1 MNWLALIISIA
12 ATINIALAC
21 NRIPPGTTSPKSP
34 VDESYMVS
42 IAGNP
47 QTYIPGQKYNVSL
60 TAYNDLSFIGFLLAL
75 ESVED
80 NDGRAEFGALGYFEI
95 SDFANTRFSPRCPN
109 LVENTNTN
117 AKTRVDVT
125 WVAPPMTGS
134 GCVLIKATVIQH
146 RDVWFM
152 DDGFLTK
159 RICEEEVDDV
169 DSQPPVADPCCACDE
184 AKYELTF
191 EGKWSRHTHPK
202 DFPANS
208 WRTRFSDII
217 GASHTIDYRFWSYG
231 ELASEGLRE
240 LAEHGST
247 RTLES
252 ELKEKSDQIRTI
264 IKARGIAYPNVTGK
278 TFAVFRVDSKHHV
291 ISLVSKIDPS
301 PDWIVGVSALDLCL
315 SNCSWVENKVHNLY
329 PWDVGTDNGPSYMS
343 PDQPQVPPDVIRRIK
358 SNFPNDPRSPF
369 YDPTGAPMKPLA
381 TLHINRRRLYE
392 KTCQKVEEDESVGC
406 ATNPWGRWSECSAK
420 CGPGTQQ
427 RSRDYKQPQVA
438 RRSKCH
444 NTMREERPCNGRRCG
459 PANEDQGEEGEN
471 PQDSEGGT
479 QENPECAISEFGEW
493 SSCSATC
500 GAGVIVRTR
509 HYLNPRAKKKCQKV
523 SRVRL
528 QETRK
533 CEGPECGGDLAK
545 GAEGADANAA
555 EGDEEAAGEE
565 DNAVG
570 GSELGDSTRAYYG
583 DNNNGFRQFQSYSHK
598 RDDYIPPECG
608 VSPWSDFSPCIGQ
621 CGSVG
626 YRQRQ
631 RKIWNNDEVYGVR
644 NPKSDGS
651 DPCRHVKREEVV
663 NCTNPACDT
672 IVPNYCYASLQPS
685 PCRDGDV
692 TNYWYYDYP
701 TDQCAIFWADKC
713 DKNRNKFSSKEECEQ
728 TCRRPRQKVDLQSES
743 LRMEHQPVDCMVS
756 EWEARPCNVTC
767 GEGMQIKT
775 RRVLRRAKY
784 GGNPCP
790 RHLVRLEKCYQSC
803 DEMYTISGGG
813 GGGDGA
819 DDDDEVGGISFA
831 GSTGDGVDDY
841 DSANR
846 IRGSYVSARQI
857 TKKDECHYSEWSA
870 WTPCTA
876 TCGDNSMRQQT
887 RTLLN
892 TDMSYKCKDRVRV
905 EKCIAMPCLLE
916 SNDQDS
922 QW

>member
-1 MNWLALIISIA
+1 MNWLALIISIS
-12 ATINIALAC
+12 ATIDIALGC
-21 NRIPPGTTSPKSP
+21 SRIPPGTTTPKSP
-34 VDESYMVS
+34 VDESFMVS

-47 QTYIPGQKYNVSL
+47 QSYIPGQKYNVTL
-60 TAYNDLSFIGFLLAL
+60 TAYNDLSFISFILAL
-75 ESVED
+75 ESANEL
-80 NDGRAEFGALGYFEI
+80 DGQADFGRLGYFEI
-95 SDFANTRFSPRCPN
+95 TDLAETRFSPRCPN

-117 AKTRVDVT
+117 VKTHVVVT
-125 WVAPPMTGS
+125 WVAPSTTGN
-134 GCVLIKATVIQH
+134 GCVLIKATVTQH

-169 DSQPPVADPCCACDE
+169 DTQPTIMDPCCACDE

-217 GASHTIDYRFWSYG
+217 GASHTIDYRFWTYG

-240 LAEHGST
+240 VAEHGST

-252 ELKEKSDQIRTI
+252 ELKDQSDQIRTI
-264 IKARGIAYPNVTGK
+264 IKARGISYPNVTGK
-278 TFAVFRVDSKHHV
+278 TFAVFRVDSKHHL
-291 ISLVSKIDPS
+291 ISLVSMIDPS
-301 PDWIVGVSALDLCL
+301 PDWIVGISGLELCL
-315 SNCSWVENKVHNLY
+315 ANCTWVENKIHNLY
-329 PWDVGTDNGPSYMS
+329 PWDAGTDSGPSYMS
-343 PDQPQVPPDVIRRIK
+343 ADQPQVPPDVIRRIK

-392 KTCQKVEEDESVGC
+392 KTCTKPEEDESEEC
-406 ATNPWGRWSECSAK
+406 ATYPWSHWSECNAK

-427 RSRDYKQPQVA
+427 RTREYKQPTVA
-438 RRSKCH
+438 RRSKCRSAL
-444 NTMREERPCNGRRCG
+444 REEQPCNGRRCG
-459 PANEDQGEEGEN
+459 STNEENTEEGEK
-471 PQDSEGGT
+471 PSDVQIGPH
-479 QENPECAISEFGEW
+479 ENPECAISDWGEW

-533 CEGPECGGDLAK
+533 CEGPECGGDL
-545 GAEGADANAA
+545 GNGVAEAEPNG
-555 EGDEEAAGEE
+555 EGDETPAEE
-565 DNAVG
+565 GNAVENEL
-570 GSELGDSTRAYYG
+570 SEGTSSFYG
-583 DNNNGFRQFQSYSHK
+583 DNNNGFRKFKSYSQK
-598 RDDYIPPECG
+598 REDYIPPECG
-608 VSPWSDFSPCIGQ
+608 VSPWSDFTPCIGP

-631 RKIWNNDEVYGVR
+631 RKIWNNDEVYGVV
-644 NPKSDGS
+644 NPKSDGTN
-651 DPCRHVKREEVV
+651 PCRHIKREEIV

-672 IVPNYCYASLQPS
+672 IVPHFCYASLKMS

-701 TDQCAIFWADKC
+701 TDQCAIYWADKC
-713 DKNRNKFSSKEECEQ
+713 DKNQNKFPSKEVCEE
-728 TCRRPRQKVDLQSES
+728 TCRRPRQKLDLQSES
-743 LRMEHQPVDCMVS
+743 LRLEQQPVDCIVS
-756 EWEARPCNVTC
+756 EWDARSCNVTC
-767 GEGMQIKT
+767 GEGMLIKT

-784 GGNPCP
+784 GGKPCP
-790 RHLVRLEKCYQSC
+790 KHLVRLEKCYQSC
-803 DEMYTISGGG
+803 DEVYTISGGINFG
-813 GGGDGA
+813 GNA
-819 DDDDEVGGISFA
+819 AEPS
-831 GSTGDGVDDY
+831 DY
-841 DSANR
+841 DVVNR
-846 IRGSYVSARQI
+846 IRGSYVSARQLP
-857 TKKDECHYSEWSA
+857 KKDDCRYSEWSV

-876 TCGDNSMRQQT
+876 SCGDNSMRQQT

-892 TDMSYKCKDRVRV
+892 TELSYKCKDRVRV
-905 EKCIAMPCLLE
+905 EKCTVMPCLLE

-922 QW
+922 EW